1 MVVITD
7 CQIGRNSFPVL
18 PLTYKGNS
26 MKLQLLYY
34 QGEDGYTEAV
44 LFDKVVRFS
53 KSEDGQLTRIHLSNN
68 EVILTP
74 DNLTTLAARIAGEI
88 P

>member
-1 MVVITD
+1 
-7 CQIGRNSFPVL
+7 
-18 PLTYKGNS
+18 